1 RVVNDAGLSG
11 CKERSEQ
18 EQKSEVPHTIHYAGL
33 AFRLTTMRLDQAIA
47 ARFPEISRR
56 KAREFIAAKR
66 VLVNERLVGVA
77 SREVSESDRIAVIED
92 APQLDVI
99 KSTGDWVAI
108 NKPEGM
114 PVQPTR
120 DRQTRSLEEL
130 LRVQFREIY
139 LVHRLDTPTSGV
151 VLFARNRSAAAR
163 LSKMF
168 ADGEI
173 QKMYFAVI
181 DVTIDGEVTIDSA
194 IEGREALTIVRH

>member
-1 RVVNDAGLSG
+1 
-11 CKERSEQ
+11 
-18 EQKSEVPHTIHYAGL
+18 
-33 AFRLTTMRLDQAIA
+33 MRLDQAIA

-130 LRVQFREIY
+130 LRVQFREI
-139 LVHRLDTPTSGV
+139 
-151 VLFARNRSAAAR
+151 
-163 LSKMF
+163 
-168 ADGEI
+168 
-173 QKMYFAVI
+173 
-181 DVTIDGEVTIDSA
+181 
-194 IEGREALTIVRH
+194 